1 MHLFQASFLANQLL
15 FSKACCVQPLT
26 LTCIKADTVHALFT
40 DHLLWLPAARN
51 ESRFRSTRASLPI
64 GRLNVIHWTG
74 GNFINLNG
82 VHNSIGE
89 MGSTG

>member
-1 MHLFQASFLANQLL
+1 MHSFQASFLANQLL
-15 FSKACCVQPLT
+15 FSKACCVQPLI

-64 GRLNVIHWTG
+64 GRLNVIHWAG